1 MPMQIFNTRPQARAQ
16 PLNQALQALGYEVFE
31 LPLLALKPLPLDA
44 ALRSQFQAF
53 CSADIV
59 VVVSHIAAQLGVQY
73 YRELGLDMALLQQ
86 KKWIAV
92 GRSTQLALQEY
103 ALHSECPK
111 VETSEGMLQLE
122 VLHHLQDKT
131 IAFWRGIGG
140 RTLMMQHLQKQ
151 GCHIQNILLYSRQ
164 CPQYNPVELAIKF
177 SHLPAIILI
186 SSEESWK
193 NWLLLCQDFI
203 QAQKALGQNIYIVL
217 GDRVTQVLQHYFCDH
232 NVVATILTVHHLDA
246 HTIHQRLQQHMGYE

>member
-1 MPMQIFNTRPQARAQ
+1 MQIFNTRPQARAQ
-16 PLNQALQALGYEVFE
+16 ALSQALQALGYEVFE
-31 LPLLALKPLPLDA
+31 LPLLALKPLPLDDV
-44 ALRSQFQAF
+44 LRSQFREF
-53 CSADIV
+53 CSAEIV
-59 VVVSHIAAQLGVQY
+59 VVVSRIAAQLGVQY

-103 ALHSECPK
+103 ALHSECPS
-111 VETSEGMLQLE
+111 VETSEGMLQLD
-122 VLHHLQDKT
+122 VLNHLQDKT

-164 CPQYNPVELAIKF
+164 CPQYNRAELAIKF

-193 NWLLLCQDFI
+193 NWLKLCQDFV
-203 QAQKALGQNIYIVL
+203 QAPQCLGQNIYIVL
-217 GDRVTQVLQHYFCDH
+217 GDRVSQVVQHYFD
-232 NVVATILTVHHLDA
+232 NRQTVATILTVHHLDV